1 MITSRFRV
9 LALSLIIGWLCNLG
23 NLPAVIAAEPQT
35 IQARGSGGY
44 TSIAS
49 HIDIVAGAKKE
60 GQLRIL
66 SGLESRTLKAVV
78 SSFATK
84 YPFIEIKRV
93 ESQEGLDAALRF
105 ILELKGGSAA
115 RDWDAIYLT
124 GNYYSDYVR
133 FIAKYDLLAMSERGI
148 LKIPVPMIDPDNRN
162 IIAAGSALDAA
173 AYNPTL
179 LRAQLVPKVW
189 EDLLKPELKG
199 KKFVMD
205 VAPAAIFALT
215 PAWGLEK
222 VLDFARRIRDQ
233 NPVWARGHT
242 RILASIAA
250 GEYAMHGAT
259 NYHSAMRLKQ
269 KNPVNLEVALVEP
282 VPTRLHECQGILG
295 TAVNP
300 HAALLWLEHM
310 ASPEVQKSLDELEP
324 LKSSIY
330 AHGSALK
337 RAVEGKRISVAA
349 WKWFYQREEIEKQI
363 AKAYGFPTAEVK

>member
-1 MITSRFRV
+1 MTASGSRV
-9 LALSLIIGWLCNLG
+9 LALSLIIGLLYLG
-23 NLPAVIAAEPQT
+23 TPPAVLAGEPQA
-35 IQARGSGGY
+35 IERRGSRGY
-44 TSIAS
+44 TFIVS
-49 HIDIVAGAKKE
+49 HHDIVAGAKKE
-60 GQLRIL
+60 GQIRIL
-66 SGLESRTLKAVV
+66 SGLESRTLKTVV

-84 YPFIEIKRV
+84 YPFIQVKRV

-115 RDWDAIYLT
+115 KDWDAIYLT
-124 GNYYSDYVR
+124 GNYYSEYIP
-133 FIAKYDLLAMSERGI
+133 FIAKYDLSAMSEKGV
-148 LKIPVPMIDPDNRN
+148 LSIPALMIDPDNRN

-173 AYNPTL
+173 AYNPNL
-179 LRAQLVPKVW
+179 LRHELVPKIW

-205 VAPAAIFALT
+205 VAPAAIFALA

-222 VLDFARRIRDQ
+222 VLDFARRIREQ

-242 RILASIAA
+242 RILASIGA

-269 KNPVNLEVALVEP
+269 KNPANLAVALVEP
-282 VPTRLHECQGILG
+282 IPTRLHEAQGVLG
-295 TAVNP
+295 TAANP

-310 ASPEVQKSLDELEP
+310 ASPEVQKTLDELEP

-349 WKWFYQREEIEKQI
+349 WKWFYQREQIEKQI
-363 AKAYGFPTAEVK
+363 AKAYGLPSAEVK

>member
-1 MITSRFRV
+1 MNASGLRV
-9 LALSLIIGWLCNLG
+9 LAVSLIIGLLYSVRNP
-23 NLPAVIAAEPQT
+23 PAVTPAEAQT
-35 IQARGSGGY
+35 VEARGSRG
-44 TSIAS
+44 TTFIAG
-49 HIDIVAGAKKE
+49 HLDIVAGAKKE
-60 GQLRIL
+60 GQIRIL
-66 SGLESRTLKAVV
+66 SGLESRTLKSIL
-78 SSFATK
+78 SSFAAK
-84 YPFIEIKRV
+84 YPFIQIKRA

-105 ILELKGGSAA
+105 LLELKGGSAA
-115 RDWDAIYLT
+115 GDWDAIYLT
-124 GNYYSDYVR
+124 GNYYSDYVP
-133 FIAKYDLLAMSERGI
+133 FVAKYNLLAMSEKGV
-148 LKIPVPMIDPDNRN
+148 LKIPVSMIDPDNRN

-179 LRAQLVPKVW
+179 LRAELVPKVW
-189 EDLLKPELKG
+189 EDLLKPDLKG

-205 VAPAAIFALT
+205 VAPAAVFALT

-259 NYHSAMRLKQ
+259 NYHSATRLKQ
-269 KNPVNLEVALVEP
+269 KNSAGLEVALVEP
-282 VPTRLHECQGILG
+282 IPTRLHEAQGVLA
-295 TAVNP
+295 TAANP

-324 LKSSIY
+324 LKSYIY
-330 AHGSALK
+330 APGSALE
-337 RAVEGKRISVAA
+337 RAVEGKKISVAA

-363 AKAYGFPTAEVK
+363 AKAYGFPSAEVK